1 MQRHSCLLSA
11 EKGFFMTF
19 KKALI
24 ASTAAMA
31 ALAATPAHAALVEG
45 VGFWYSTAPTTSIS
59 APSSQFLF
67 SFEVDEPLEAFV
79 PATFSNFTFTLNGSP
94 IASGPDQI
102 VFIDSGLGG
111 GFDVIF
117 PDVTLNIFSEDFT
130 AMPGDGFYLFDA
142 QVNLDGNVGV
152 GGVTI
157 TYNPV
162 PEASTWAMM
171 ILGLGFAGAALR
183 RRSETSVR
191 VTYA

>member
-1 MQRHSCLLSA
+1 MNI
-11 EKGFFMTF
+11 

-24 ASTAAMA
+24 ASTGALA
-31 ALAATPAHAALVEG
+31 ALAATPAHAALVQG
-45 VGFWYSTAPTTSIS
+45 TGFWFGSAPTTSIS
-59 APSSQFLF
+59 NPGGQFQF
-67 SFEVDEPLEAFV
+67 SFEVDEPLTAYV
-79 PATFSNFTFTLNGSP
+79 PATFSDFSFTLNGSP

-102 VFIDSGLGG
+102 VFIDSSLGG

-117 PDVTLNIFSEDFT
+117 SDVTLNIFSEDFT

-142 QVNLDGNVGV
+142 QVNLGGDVGV